1 MALYINDREAT
12 QTGVAN
18 PKCRNLGADAGCR
31 LQDDGRAIGHHA
43 IVGSRH
49 QFRSV
54 DGRHEQA
61 NIQSNYAAVQDVAK
75 PAAQPAAE
83 TVSSTSM

>member
-1 MALYINDREAT
+1 MGGMALYINDREAT
-12 QTGVAN
+12 QTGDAN

-61 NIQSNYAAVQDVAK
+61 NIQSNSAGRM
-75 PAAQPAAE
+75 
-83 TVSSTSM
+83 TVVHKAS